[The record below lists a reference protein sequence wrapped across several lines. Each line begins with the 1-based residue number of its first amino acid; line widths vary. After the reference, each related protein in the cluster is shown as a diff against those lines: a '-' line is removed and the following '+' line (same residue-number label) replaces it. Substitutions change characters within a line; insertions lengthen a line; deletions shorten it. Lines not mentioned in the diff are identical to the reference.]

1 MKGRKPLATKVAVD
15 AIKEFT
21 GYNGIRIKKT
31 DLARILCGRHPELFE
46 SVENARTVIRYVT
59 KSSGELLKG
68 QAKTVAEWK
77 PLQLPEQEK
86 NDYSKYVIHSKKI
99 AILSDIHFPYADL
112 KALDIALQYIFEWQP
127 DCIVLNGDIIDCY
140 QLSFYERDP
149 RKRSFKYELDILRSF
164 FVQLCERFP
173 NTKIVFRSG
182 NHERRYERRIL
193 QQVPELID
201 LEMFTFD
208 NVIKAREHGIDYVG
222 NKRLIKAGHLNIA
235 HGDEFVGGSASPVNP
250 ARGYYMKAK
259 TNIICGHNHRT
270 SNHVERDI
278 NDKIIGA
285 WSIGC
290 LSELNPSYMPI
301 NNWNLGFCTVEIDGE
316 EFRVNNMKIINGK
329 IL

>member
-1 MKGRKPLATKVAVD
+1 MP
-15 AIKEFT
+15 
-21 GYNGIRIKKT
+21 KK
-31 DLARILCGRHPELFE
+31 
-46 SVENARTVIRYVT
+46 VT
-59 KSSGELLKG
+59 KSQLAKEMIEEFTKDGKCTLSKKKLGELLHYRYPSEFKNDDSARSAVRNITNAKG
-68 QAKTVAEWK
+68 DPARKAVGLRVEWNGFN
-77 PLQLPEQEK
+77 LPEQEK
-86 NDYSKYVIHSKKI
+86 NDFTKFIIKEKRI
-99 AILSDIHFPYADL
+99 GILSDIHFPYADL
-112 KALDIALQYIFEWQP
+112 EALNIAVKYLIEWKP
-127 DCIVLNGDIIDCY
+127 DCIILNGDIIDCY

-149 RKRSFKYELDILRSF
+149 RKRSFKYELDMLKNF
-164 FVQLCERFP
+164 FVQIRELFP
-173 NTKIVFRSG
+173 NTRIVFRSG

-193 QQVPELID
+193 QQIPEMID

-208 NVIKAREHGIDYVG
+208 NVIKAREHGIEYVG

-235 HGDEFVGGSASPVNP
+235 HGDEFVGGATSPVNP

-270 SNHVERDI
+270 SNHVERDL

-316 EFRVNNMKIINGK
+316 EFKVDNLKIINGK
-329 IL
+329 IV